1 MESIGLNTIDYV
13 IIVVYLVGIVW
24 YGIRKGKQESSEDYF
39 LAGRNMAWPIVGIS
53 LFAANIGSNTLIGLT
68 SDAFNTDVAV
78 YNYEWMAA
86 VVLVIFSI
94 FFLPFYLKS
103 RVYTMPEFLERRY
116 DTRTR
121 YLFSGITIV
130 GNVIIDTAS
139 GLYAG
144 NLILKIIF
152 PGTPSWIII
161 ALLAFAAAA
170 YTIPG
175 GLSSVVHTEVI
186 QAVLLIFGS
195 MLVTYFAFSEVGGW
209 RAMIDGLNELKASG
223 AIEKDA
229 GEVLSLIR
237 PASDKSMPWP
247 GLLLGV
253 PLLGFYFWAN
263 NQFMV
268 QRVLSAKDLNHGRW
282 GAIFAGLLKLPVLFI
297 MVIPGVLAILLFSD
311 TDISFLNYQI
321 PVAGGFET
329 CGALADCPNMTYPV
343 LIYSLLPTG
352 VLGLVIAG
360 LLAAMSSS
368 ISATLNSASTLITM
382 DFVQKLKPGI
392 SSKGLV
398 RAGQIAT
405 IVLVI
410 LAAAWAPLIESFRS
424 LWTYLQQ
431 ILSFISPPIVAAFVV
446 GLFSRRSNA
455 NGGFWSLVLSYALV
469 LVWIAYC
476 FANFGG
482 ISNAET
488 GVHFLYIVPILFV
501 IAVSINLAISS
512 LSPAPTDEKLKDMIW
527 SKSIYQDETKDLV
540 GLVWY
545 KNYRILSVILLILT
559 AIIVLWFA

>member
-382 DFVQKLKPGI
+382 DFVQKLKPSI

-405 IVLVI
+405 VVLVI

-488 GVHFLYIVPILFV
+488 GVHFLYIVPVLFV

>member
-1 MESIGLNTIDYV
+1 MESIGLQTIDIA

-86 VVLVIFSI
+86 VVLVIFAI

-103 RVYTMPEFLERRY
+103 KVYTMPEFLERRY

-121 YLFSGITIV
+121 YLFSGMTIV

-195 MLVTYFAFSEVGGW
+195 ILVTYFAFSEVGGW
-209 RAMIDGLNELKASG
+209 RAMIDGLNDLKAAG
-223 AIEKDA
+223 ALEKDA

-237 PASDKSMPWP
+237 PASDSAMPWP

-321 PVAGGFET
+321 PVADGFET
-329 CGALADCPNMTYPV
+329 CGALRDCPNMTYPV

-405 IVLVI
+405 VVLVI
-410 LAAAWAPLIESFRS
+410 LAALWAPMIETFRS

-431 ILSFISPPIVAAFVV
+431 ILSFISPPIVAAFVL
-446 GLFSRRSNA
+446 GLFSRRVNS
-455 NGGFWSLVLSYALV
+455 NGGFWSLVISYGLV
-469 LVWIAYC
+469 LIWIAYC
-476 FANFGG
+476 FATYGD
-482 ISNAET
+482 ISTAAT
-488 GVHFLYIVPILFV
+488 GVHFLYIVPVLFSIALILNYV
-501 IAVSINLAISS
+501 ISS
-512 LSPAPTDEKLKDMIW
+512 FSAAPTDEKLKGMIW
-527 SKSIYQDETKDLV
+527 SKQIYRDETKELV
-540 GLVWY
+540 GLPWY
-545 KNYRILSVILLILT
+545 KNYRVLSVILLILT
-559 AIIVLWFA
+559 AIIVLSFI

>member
-195 MLVTYFAFSEVGGW
+195 ILVTYFAFSEVGGW

-382 DFVQKLKPGI
+382 DFVQKLKPSI

-405 IVLVI
+405 VVLVI